1 MFPAVTWCTSQ
12 GFFQLQSPNLVH
24 FPKPPVERFDQPMH
38 MRDDLPSQL

>member
-1 MFPAVTWCTSQ
+1 
-12 GFFQLQSPNLVH
+12 VH